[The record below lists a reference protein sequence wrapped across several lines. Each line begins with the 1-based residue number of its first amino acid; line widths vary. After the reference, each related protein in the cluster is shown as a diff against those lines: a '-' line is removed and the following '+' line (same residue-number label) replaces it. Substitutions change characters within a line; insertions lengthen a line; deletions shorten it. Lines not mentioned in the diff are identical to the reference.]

1 MRRAGLAVLVALV
14 MLPAC
19 GGSTTSTA
27 ASYDRE
33 ATKACLAQDEGM
45 IVNDVPRSNFPGVQA
60 LEGIVSVTWALGPE
74 TPPASAIVLFADSD
88 EDEPALESSLQD
100 LMQRLGAQYGVTGR
114 DIRKFLS
121 RSGNAAWFWAARHG
135 KAEPR
140 ALRRCLE
147 ASRTGPSRTRTDA

>member
-1 MRRAGLAVLVALV
+1 MRPAGLAMLVALV
-14 MLPAC
+14 TLPAC

-27 ASYDRE
+27 ATYDRE
-33 ATKACLAQDEGM
+33 ATKTCLGQDEGM
-45 IVNDVPRSNFPGVQA
+45 IVTDVPRSTFPGVEA

-100 LMQRLGAQYGVTGR
+100 LMHRLGAQYGVTGR
-114 DIRKFLS
+114 DIRKILS

-135 KAEPR
+135 KSEPK

-147 ASRTGPSRTRTDA
+147 ASRSRPSRTRTEA